1 MLGKYRLIAELAQG
15 GMGTVYLAVALG
27 PAGFHKLV
35 VIKQL
40 RPAFAGN
47 ASFREMFLQEARLA
61 AYLHHPN
68 IVQTYEI
75 VCDAEQGHYI
85 VMEYLEGVS
94 LKRAVRKLRAR
105 GSPKARAVY
114 ERVILDALA
123 ALEYAHDL
131 KDFDGQPLD
140 LVHRDVNPDNI
151 LVVYGGYTKLFD
163 FGIAKAAN
171 SNQETQAG
179 ILKGKLRYMAP
190 EQMTGDAI
198 DRRTDLFAVGGMLW
212 DALVGR
218 ALWEGSR
225 SIDVMSALVQGTIPR
240 PRSVN
245 PAVSPELD
253 EICMRALAIEPPDRF
268 PTAAAFRADLEK
280 AVGPEIMSVEELG
293 ALLTSSFDQDRQR
306 MRDLVAEQLRPGH
319 DAPIRV
325 IHSAPAELSHASVS
339 ALASSIPP
347 VATSGGVVV
356 APAPAEI
363 SPEIA
368 LDVPLQP
375 DAELD
380 VPFRRGRSKTLVWG
394 VIGGVA
400 TAAVVAALAASS
412 AGPHPIASAT
422 APGPTAT
429 AAAVERESPAISPP
443 TSPPSPTLASPLAS
457 PDSDEKRERLALPA
471 RQKWPRAGGGFAPRN
486 PTTTPP
492 SAASGAAP
500 SVLAASPPTS
510 PSPAAVE
517 SEIAAPAVPVSVN
530 PQPTAALPTSTVITS
545 PGALQEAPRP
555 MAPSAPAAAA
565 PDLPRGTIAASA
577 IVAVVRA
584 HATEIQ
590 RCVETTPDQ
599 LYLNACESLGKTPAV
614 CRRARVNLAA
624 VVGPDGR
631 VTQVSTSASRDGT
644 ARLEECIRNAVQGW
658 TFPAPAGGV
667 GGRISYPFIF
677 E

>member
-1 MLGKYRLIAELAQG
+1 MLGKYRLIAELAHG

-105 GSPKARAVY
+105 GSPKAPAVY
-114 ERVILDALA
+114 ERVILDVLA

-131 KDFDGQPLD
+131 KDFDGKPLD

-225 SIDVMSALVQGTIPR
+225 SIDVMSGLVQGTIPR

-253 EICMRALAIEPPDRF
+253 EICMRALAIEPRDRF
-268 PTAAAFRADLEK
+268 PTATALRADLER
-280 AVGPEIMSVEELG
+280 AFGSEIMSVEELG
-293 ALLTSSFDQDRQR
+293 ALMTSSFDQDRQK

-319 DAPIRV
+319 DAPIR
-325 IHSAPAELSHASVS
+325 IINSAPAELSHASVS
-339 ALASSIPP
+339 ALATAVPP
-347 VATSGGVVV
+347 VVTSGGVVV
-356 APAPAEI
+356 PPAPVEI
-363 SPEIA
+363 SPEVA
-368 LDVPLQP
+368 
-375 DAELD
+375 LD
-380 VPFRRGRSKTLVWG
+380 VPFRRGRPKTLVWG
-394 VIGGVA
+394 VVGGAA

-412 AGPHPIASAT
+412 ARPHQISIAT
-422 APGPTAT
+422 ASEPTAT
-429 AAAVERESPAISPP
+429 ASVVEGPDPASGPP
-443 TSPPSPTLASPLAS
+443 TSPLSTTLASPSAAS
-457 PDSDEKRERLALPA
+457 DSADKHERVGFAA
-471 RQKWPRAGGGFAPRN
+471 RQKWPRAAGGGFVPRT
-486 PTTTPP
+486 PLTVPP
-492 SAASGAAP
+492 SVASEAVPPVLAPSTPASQPPAPTESEITAP
-500 SVLAASPPTS
+500 SV
-510 PSPAAVE
+510 
-517 SEIAAPAVPVSVN
+517 PVAVN
-530 PQPTAALPTSTVITS
+530 PQPAALPPSAVTTTS
-545 PGALQEAPRP
+545 GALQEAPRP
-555 MAPSAPAAAA
+555 IAAGAPAPAPAAVDVA
-565 PDLPRGTIAASA
+565 RGTIAPGA

-584 HATEIQ
+584 HATEVQ
-590 RCVETTPDQ
+590 RCVDTTQDQ
-599 LYLNACESLGKTPAV
+599 LYLNACESLGKTPAI
-614 CRRARVNLAA
+614 CRRARVNLSA

-644 ARLEECIRNAVQGW
+644 ARLEECIRNTVQGW

-667 GGRISYPFIF
+667 AGRISYPFIF